1 MSGLASFSDKV
12 RAWSEDA
19 SLQRKLAFVLV
30 IAAVVS
36 GAMTVATLTGDSAM
50 TVDVKTVLNLIY
62 VDGIILLLLGLLVA
76 RKLVSVWQERRRGQA
91 GAGLHVRLMMLFGLV
106 AVTPAILVAVFSVL
120 FINYGLE
127 AWFTD
132 KISAAVKQSV
142 VVGKAYLLEHRKNIY
157 ADAFAL
163 AGDLNINVPRLG
175 SDPRQLSQILSHHA
189 ALRSL
194 SEALVINREGRV
206 LARSEL
212 SLSVKIRE
220 ISNEVFAK
228 AGRGEI
234 TVLGGLK
241 DERIRAIVRLQSFVD
256 AYLLVERFVD
266 PKVINQINLIE
277 TAQRRYN
284 AVQKEMGGI
293 QTRFVMI
300 FVVVAVLLLL
310 AAIWIG
316 LTVATQLAKPISSLI
331 AASESIS
338 NGDLSVR
345 VDTTDSP
352 DELSAL
358 SRSFNSMTE
367 QLKNTQEGLMDA
379 NRQIDER
386 RRFTETVLTGVS
398 AGVIGL
404 DAKGNVHLPN
414 RSASEL
420 LATDLDKLIGQTLG
434 DAIPEMA
441 GLLAK
446 AMERPG
452 QSHQAEVK
460 VGRGGQFQTLMVS
473 IAAERLEGKVIGY
486 VVTFDDVTELLS
498 AQRKAAW
505 SDVARR
511 IAHEI
516 KNPLTPIQLSAE
528 RLKRKYLDE
537 IQTDPDTFSS
547 CTDTIIR
554 QVEDLH
560 RMVDEFSSF
569 ARMPQLSLNDE
580 NLSEICRQA
589 ISLEHNRHPDIE
601 YDVDLPD
608 QDVRLYCDHRQVS
621 RALTNL
627 LKNAAEAV
635 TGLPDE
641 PKGKTSKGRIHLS
654 VTTSQID
661 EKNGG
666 GGRDVAAEDKDTI
679 TIHIK
684 DNGCGLPGENRED
697 LTEPYVTTRTKGTG
711 LGLAIVKK
719 IMEDHNGRLLLDNNP
734 GGGASVSLIFPPM
747 ETIAVT
753 DGTGDEESAMKVATS
768 LLAQGS

>member
-1 MSGLASFSDKV
+1 MSGLTTFGDKL
-12 RAWSEDA
+12 RAWSA
-19 SLQRKLAFVLV
+19 NSRLQRNLAFVLV

-36 GAMTVATLTGDSAM
+36 GTMTVASWTGGKNSAS
-50 TVDVKTVLNLIY
+50 DAKTVLYLIY
-62 VDGIILLLLGLLVA
+62 IDGIILLMLGLLVA
-76 RKLVSVWQERRRGQA
+76 KQMITVWQKRRSGEA
-91 GAGLHVRLMMLFGLV
+91 GSGLHVRLMMLFGLV
-106 AVTPAILVAVFSVL
+106 AVTPAILVAVFSAL
-120 FINYGLE
+120 FIQYGVE

-132 KISAAVKQSV
+132 KISAAVNQSV

-163 AGDLNINVPRLG
+163 AGDLNINAPRVG
-175 SDPRQLSQILSHHA
+175 GDPRRLNPILSHHA

-194 SEALVINREGRV
+194 SEALVINRGGQV
-206 LARSEL
+206 IARSEL
-212 SLSVKIRE
+212 SLSVKVRQ
-220 ISNEVFAK
+220 ISNEVFDK

-234 TVLGGLK
+234 TVLGGLN
-241 DERIRAIVRLQSFVD
+241 DERIRAIVRLQSFAD

-266 PKVINQINLIE
+266 PKVISQINLIE
-277 TAQRRYN
+277 TAQKRYTT
-284 AVQKEMGGI
+284 VQKKMGGI
-293 QTRFVMI
+293 QIKFVMI

-331 AASESIS
+331 AASKSIS
-338 NGDLSVR
+338 EGDLSVR
-345 VDTTDSP
+345 VETTDSP
-352 DELSAL
+352 DEISAL
-358 SRSFNSMTE
+358 SRAFNSMTE
-367 QLKNTQEGLMDA
+367 QLKNTQEGLMGA

-404 DAKGNVHLPN
+404 DAQGNVYLPN

-420 LATDLDKLIGQTLG
+420 LATDLEKRIGQTLG
-434 DAIPEMA
+434 NAVPEMA
-441 GLLAK
+441 GLLTK
-446 AMERPG
+446 AMERPD

-460 VGRGGQFQTLMVS
+460 IGRDGQFHTLMAS
-473 IAAERLEGKVIGY
+473 IAAEKLEGKVIGY
-486 VVTFDDVTELLS
+486 VLTFDDVTELLS

-528 RLKRKYLDE
+528 RLKRKYLGE
-537 IQTDPDTFSS
+537 IKSDPETFSS

-569 ARMPQLSLNDE
+569 ARMPQLSLGNE

-589 ISLEHNRHPDIE
+589 LSLEHNRHPDIE
-601 YDVDLPD
+601 YDAELPVD
-608 QDVRLYCDHRQVS
+608 DVRLYCDHRQVS

-635 TGLPDE
+635 TALLDDS
-641 PKGKTSKGRIHLS
+641 KGTTAKGRIHLS
-654 VTTSQID
+654 ISAD
-661 EKNGG
+661 RKKEK
-666 GGRDVAAEDKDTI
+666 DDKDTI
-679 TIHIK
+679 SIIIK
-684 DNGCGLPGENRED
+684 DNGRGLPGDKYED

-719 IMEDHNGRLLLDNNP
+719 IMEDHNGHLILDNNP
-734 GGGASVSLIFPPM
+734 DGGACVSLIFPPM
-747 ETIAVT
+747 EMIANMD
-753 DGTGDEESAMKVATS
+753 DGGDEETAMKVATS

>member
-1 MSGLASFSDKV
+1 MSGFASLNDTV
-12 RAWSEDA
+12 RAWSENA
-19 SLQRKLAFVLV
+19 SLQRKLAYVLV

-36 GAMTVATLTGDSAM
+36 GGMTVATLTGNSTTA
-50 TVDVKTVLNLIY
+50 VDVKTVLNLIY
-62 VDGIILLLLGLLVA
+62 VDGAILLLLALLVA
-76 RKLVSVWQERRRGQA
+76 KKLVTVWQERRSGQA
-91 GAGLHVRLMMLFGLV
+91 GAGLHVRLMMMFGLV
-106 AVTPAILVAVFSVL
+106 AITPAILVAVFSAL
-120 FINYGLE
+120 FIQYGVE
-127 AWFTD
+127 AWFQD
-132 KISAAVKQSV
+132 KIGTAVNQSV
-142 VVGKAYLLEHRKNIY
+142 VVGKAYLLEHRKNIS

-163 AGDLNINVPRLG
+163 AGDLNINAPRVGGDIRRLN
-175 SDPRQLSQILSHHA
+175 PILSHHA
-189 ALRSL
+189 VLRSL
-194 SEALVINREGRV
+194 SEALVINRSGRV
-206 LARSEL
+206 MARSEL
-212 SLSVKIRE
+212 SLSVKARH
-220 ISNEVFAK
+220 ISKEAFEK
-228 AGRGEI
+228 ASRGEI
-234 TVLGGLK
+234 TVLGGVK
-241 DERIRAIVRLQSFVD
+241 DERIRAIVRLRSFVD

-266 PKVINQINLIE
+266 PKVIRQIEQIE
-277 TAQRRYN
+277 TARKRYK

-293 QTRFVMI
+293 QIKFVMI
-300 FVVVAVLLLL
+300 FVIVAVLLLL

-331 AASESIS
+331 AASKSIS
-338 NGDLSVR
+338 EGDLSVR
-345 VDTTDSP
+345 VDTTESP

-358 SRSFNSMTE
+358 SRAFNSMTE

-404 DAKGNVHLPN
+404 DAKGNVYLPN

-441 GLLAK
+441 SLLSK

-460 VGRGGQFQTLMVS
+460 VNRDGQYHTLMVS

-528 RLKRKYLDE
+528 RLKKKYLDE
-537 IQTDPDTFSS
+537 IKSDPETFLS

-569 ARMPQLSLNDE
+569 ARMPQLSLSDE

-589 ISLEHNRHPDIE
+589 ISLEHNRHPDID
-601 YDVDLPD
+601 YDVNLPD
-608 QDVRLYCDHRQVS
+608 QDIRLYCDHRQVS

-635 TGLPDE
+635 TGHLE
-641 PKGKTSKGRIHLS
+641 NTKKTTSKGRIHLS
-654 VTTSQID
+654 ITTGIKN
-661 EKNGG
+661 EKE
-666 GGRDVAAEDKDTI
+666 GGRGMAAMDEGTI
-679 TIHIK
+679 SILIK
-684 DNGCGLPGENRED
+684 DNGSGLPGENRED

-719 IMEDHNGRLLLDNNP
+719 IMEDHNGHLSLDNNP

-747 ETIAVT
+747 EKIADKKENGGEV
-753 DGTGDEESAMKVATS
+753 GAMKVATS
-768 LLAQGS
+768 LLAQES